1 MKKSVFYYLFA
12 VICTVC
18 LFTACSDDDDDD
30 NKIRLMERLSAA
42 VRW

>member
-18 LFTACSDDDDDD
+18 LFQPVVMTMMMIT
-30 NKIRLMERLSAA
+30 KF
-42 VRW
+42 